1 MISVGSDGQSGLVFH
16 RGLIHTWPHR
26 RCDGALNPKTVSNY
40 FRKWGAYTSISNFSK
55 RQETTTVGRYESY
68 RQAAVTSRCISK
80 IPSGKKYCAMAN
92 IILSSFFVF
101 VCLFISSKVD
111 CNKCF
116 KWRLCN
122 SWGWIVI
129 LPHSKRPDVA
139 TGWSLFKRRRTEQD
153 SAQRGSCSCLRGW
166 QATKTK
172 TERCHCPHSSSQRRV
187 GG

>member
-1 MISVGSDGQSGLVFH
+1 MDKVDLSFIVDRFILGHTGSAMEHWNPELSPTTFGNEAHTH
-16 RGLIHTWPHR
+16 RFQTFR
-26 RCDGALNPKTVSNY
+26 RD
-40 FRKWGAYTSISNFSK
+40 RR
-55 RQETTTVGRYESY
+55 RQQWEDTKVD
-68 RQAAVTSRCISK
+68 QL
-80 IPSGKKYCAMAN
+80 SGKKYCAMAN

-101 VCLFISSKVD
+101 VCLFVSSKVD

-116 KWRLCN
+116 KWCLCN

-139 TGWSLFKRRRTEQD
+139 TGWSLFKRRSTEQD